1 MSGYDKK
8 EGKIIPIISLSF
20 EPNKIMEG
28 KLLWQLDIKI
38 QTMEQK

>member
-1 MSGYDKK
+1 MIGLCYFMSGYDEK

-28 KLLWQLDIKI
+28 KL
-38 QTMEQK
+38 